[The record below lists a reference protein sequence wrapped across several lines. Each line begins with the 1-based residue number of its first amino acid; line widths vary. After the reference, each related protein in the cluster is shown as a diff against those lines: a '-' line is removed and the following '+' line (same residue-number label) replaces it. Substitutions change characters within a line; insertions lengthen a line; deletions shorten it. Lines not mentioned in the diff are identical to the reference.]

1 MKQLASALVIILGL
15 AACGGSSDT
24 PVASPGTGTGTGTG
38 TDPDRPPPAEGC
50 AREIAIRCMN
60 GVDGC
65 DDGRTIEHVCVPL
78 DAKAG
83 PACELEIALVCPEG
97 QIDGCLR
104 SPPVSR
110 NHVCVFN

>member
-1 MKQLASALVIILGL
+1 MKQLALAILLAL
-15 AACGGSSDT
+15 AACGGSKPAT
-24 PVASPGTGTGTGTG
+24 SPGTGPGTG
-38 TDPDRPPPAEGC
+38 PEPPKTGC

-65 DDGRTIEHVCVPL
+65 DDGRTTEHVCVPV

-83 PACELEIALVCPEG
+83 PACELELALVCPEG

-110 NHVCVFN
+110 NHVCVYN